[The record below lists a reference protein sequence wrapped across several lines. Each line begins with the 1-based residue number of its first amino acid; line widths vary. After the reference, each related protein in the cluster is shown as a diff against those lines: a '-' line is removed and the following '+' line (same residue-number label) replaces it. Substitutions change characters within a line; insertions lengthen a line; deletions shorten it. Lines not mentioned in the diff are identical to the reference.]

1 MNEHQ
6 FIEQY
11 NIEEPMFKA
20 WGDYVTDLIIS
31 ELGKTENVNYFL
43 KIKPT
48 PRVKDV
54 NSLVTKAFYRGK
66 NYEHPYND
74 ITDKVGTRFVVLLK
88 EDIDKICRII
98 EECNIWTNSKDR
110 DFDEERERNPTTFE
124 YQSVHFIVRNKEELQ
139 VGNVFIKKGTPCEI
153 QIRTLLQHAYS
164 ELTHDTIYK
173 PKTSSRPHV
182 HRLVARSM
190 ALIETTDEIFTEVN
204 SLFSNNDYDILGI
217 LKDAYE
223 KVAAPDYEENLNT
236 FILDAYKELLS
247 EDLVK
252 DLNQYIVEKNETIK
266 EVIETKYDQ
275 FLIYRQPVVIFLF
288 FLVEKHK
295 YKAKKYWP
303 LTQDKL
309 KPIYSALGIAFP
321 DY

>member
-11 NIEEPMFKA
+11 ITEESMFKT
-20 WGDYVTDLIIS
+20 WGEYVTQLIIS
-31 ELGKTENVNYFL
+31 ELEKTVNVNYFL
-43 KIKPT
+43 KILPV

-54 NSLVTKAFYRGK
+54 KSLVTKAFYRGK
-66 NYEHPYND
+66 NYEHPYDD

-88 EDIDKICRII
+88 DDIDKICKII
-98 EECNIWTNSKDR
+98 QECDTWAYSKDR
-110 DFDEERERNPTTFE
+110 DFDEEREKNPTTFE
-124 YQSVHFIVRNKEELQ
+124 YQSVHFIVRNKEEFQ
-139 VGNVFIKKGTPCEI
+139 VGNVSIKKDTPCEI

-173 PKTSSRPHV
+173 PKTSSSPHV
-182 HRLVARSM
+182 HRKVARSM

-204 SLFSNNDYDILGI
+204 SLFSNSDYDILGI

-236 FILDAYKELLS
+236 FIIDAYKELLN
-247 EDLVK
+247 ENLVK
-252 DLNQYIVEKNETIK
+252 SLNDYIEHNTETIK
-266 EVIETKYDQ
+266 EVIAGKYDQ

-295 YKAKKYWP
+295 FKAKQYWP
-303 LTQDKL
+303 LTHDKL
-309 KPIYSALGIAFP
+309 RPIFSVLGIAFP
-321 DY
+321 EN